1 MSKKI
6 DWPNELQGFSGKVET
21 IMAEH
26 LEPLLLSVDS
36 TKEDEVLAL
45 CVAYLSSAFQ
55 LMHQMKYPKEEVEKR
70 VLATLD
76 LVWLA
81 AELMDDAK
89 KALH

>member
-1 MSKKI
+1 
-6 DWPNELQGFSGKVET
+6 
-21 IMAEH
+21 MAEH

-70 VLATLD
+70 VLITLD
-76 LVWLA
+76 LVWLT
-81 AELMDDAK
+81 AELMDEAK